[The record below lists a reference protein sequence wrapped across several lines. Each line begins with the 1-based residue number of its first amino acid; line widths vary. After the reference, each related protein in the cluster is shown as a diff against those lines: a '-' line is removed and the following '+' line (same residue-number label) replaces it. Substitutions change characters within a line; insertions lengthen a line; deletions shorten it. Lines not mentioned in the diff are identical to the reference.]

1 MEGYRA
7 KMRAELLEIMLEL
20 ERQGKNAAQVEAYLK
35 ENQESINTILANRI
49 VEKEYKAFCDDLE
62 AKLTFYK
69 NDDQMYLNDLHQRF
83 FQPFRLALITY
94 IHAAKIVNA
103 QCTQYPDNKPSSRN
117 SYTVAAAL
125 TTRGLQRYF
134 EILTLLR
141 NALPEGATILLRS
154 LYEIVVV
161 SRFILDK
168 GEVAASAYIEEFN
181 SSNQWDWALKANVD
195 KGNKKHVSF
204 KDLEKFTE
212 YGNHYEAGEMYSFA
226 SRVNHAYSSSSFNR
240 VAFSPT
246 EGVPIGRVAKGI
258 AETAINATVLFSH
271 LISDFLNVADNEDS
285 AVDNLLFQKITLETV
300 KAFDSFTE
308 TPVVGSE

>member
-1 MEGYRA
+1 MH
-7 KMRAELLEIMLEL
+7 AELSEITLEL
-20 ERQGKNAAQVEAYLK
+20 EWQGNDAAQVEAYLK
-35 ENQESINTILANRI
+35 ENQERISTTMANRI
-49 VEKEYKAFCDDLE
+49 VEKEYKTFCDDLE
-62 AKLTFYK
+62 AKLFTYE
-69 NDDQMYLNDLHQRF
+69 NDDRMYMNDLYKRF
-83 FQPFRLALITY
+83 SQPLRLALVTY
-94 IHAAKIVNA
+94 IHAAEVVNA

-161 SRFILDK
+161 SRFILNK

-181 SSNQWDWALKANVD
+181 SPNRWDWALKYVN

-204 KDLEKFTE
+204 KDLEESTE
-212 YGNHYEAGEMYSFA
+212 YGKHHEVEEIYSFA

-240 VAFSPT
+240 FAFSPT

-258 AETAINATVLFSH
+258 PETAINATVFLSH
-271 LISDFLNVADNEDS
+271 LISDFLNVANNEDS
-285 AVDNLLFQKITLETV
+285 AVDNMLFQKIALETL

-308 TPVVGSE
+308 TPVGSSERKTKDE